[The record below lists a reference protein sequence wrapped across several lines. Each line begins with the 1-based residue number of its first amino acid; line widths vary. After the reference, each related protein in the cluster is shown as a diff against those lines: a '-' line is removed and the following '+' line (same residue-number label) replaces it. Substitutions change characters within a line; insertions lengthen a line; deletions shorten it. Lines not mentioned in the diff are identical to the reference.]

1 MTAPHPT
8 DILPTA
14 SLTAEGLCFDAPDG
28 FDLARRRG
36 AFHLAHPRDM
46 DFTAG
51 IRLARS
57 YYLDPDGGSGDA
69 WRGFRDRDLSPT
81 LLGYSCTG
89 ADQDELLQIESHLW
103 HRHLPA
109 AAAALLWRMSGISRS
124 VLRGLFAMAGVPA
137 TDVERVTG
145 GLDPAGSSADG
156 ALQYCIFNHFRAEID
171 QPVGLTAHKDSGF
184 VTLLYTVEKG
194 LESQDGAGWVPFDP
208 LPGYFTLVL
217 GHSLEVLT
225 ARLARPI
232 TASYHRVR
240 TTRPRPAG
248 MPDRFT
254 FGTYIGPR
262 WDQPLY
268 EYTEDGRLTSSMSFL
283 DFQKRKAA
291 EMAYVFHPRVAE
303 ALG

>member
-1 MTAPHPT
+1 M
-8 DILPTA
+8 LRVTA

-124 VLRGLFAMAGVPA
+124 VLRGLFAM
-137 TDVERVTG
+137 G
-145 GLDPAGSSADG
+145 G
-156 ALQYCIFNHFRAEID
+156 C
-171 QPVGLTAHKDSGF
+171 
-184 VTLLYTVEKG
+184 
-194 LESQDGAGWVPFDP
+194 
-208 LPGYFTLVL
+208 
-217 GHSLEVLT
+217 
-225 ARLARPI
+225 
-232 TASYHRVR
+232 
-240 TTRPRPAG
+240 RPR
-248 MPDRFT
+248 M
-254 FGTYIGPR
+254 
-262 WDQPLY
+262 
-268 EYTEDGRLTSSMSFL
+268 SS
-283 DFQKRKAA
+283 
-291 EMAYVFHPRVAE
+291 
-303 ALG
+303 G